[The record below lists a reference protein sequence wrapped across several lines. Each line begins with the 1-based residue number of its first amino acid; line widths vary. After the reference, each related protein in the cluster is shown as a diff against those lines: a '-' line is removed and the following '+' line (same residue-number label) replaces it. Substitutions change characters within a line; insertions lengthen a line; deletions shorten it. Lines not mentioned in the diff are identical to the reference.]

1 MPDNSSVTTTSFWD
15 KAAVIL
21 SGLCLVHC
29 LALPVVV
36 AFLPFVSE
44 LTGDHLHA
52 ELLLVVIPISVFAFF
67 IGYRRHRSL
76 KIVGFGVLG
85 MAVLALG
92 GTYVH
97 SRFGIG
103 ADRAVTVAG
112 SAVLAIAHFF
122 NSRRT
127 RHAARSR
134 PLT

>member
-1 MPDNSSVTTTSFWD
+1 MLDNSGVTTTNFWD

-29 LALPVVV
+29 LALPVLV
-36 AFLPFVSE
+36 AVLPFVSE

-52 ELLLVVIPISVFAFF
+52 ELLLVVIPISVFAFV
-67 IGYRRHRSL
+67 IGYRRHRRL
-76 KIVGFGVLG
+76 KIVGLGVLG

-97 SRFGIG
+97 SRYGIA
-103 ADRAVTVAG
+103 ADRAMTVAG
-112 SAVLAIAHFF
+112 SAILAIAHFL

-127 RHAARSR
+127 RHAG
-134 PLT
+134 